1 MDGLLPIIRRARRP
15 LLPPDEPQQR
25 VVIPVTVEPGP
36 VESVPLVVA
45 PVEPVSVGPAPVV
58 EPPARR
64 SRKERKRAETPAT

>member
-45 PVEPVSVGPAPVV
+45 PVEPVSVEPAPVV
-58 EPPARR
+58 VPPARR
-64 SRKERKRAETPAT
+64 SRKEPKRAETHAT